1 MEKNNIY
8 IEEIVKKQRMYFA
21 EGRTL
26 AVGQR
31 MEALKNLSRE
41 F

>member
-21 EGRTL
+21 EGRNSGGRAENGGVKKT
-26 AVGQR
+26 
-31 MEALKNLSRE
+31 
-41 F
+41 